1 MIFQELQSAPR
12 AAKILLA
19 WVGIISTGFVAVVV
33 GITQLDARTADPT
46 TWWTVG
52 GVAFL
57 TLLLAVIFSRVKML
71 VKLDEGGLLVRMR
84 PFHTAGRNIA
94 WNEVAAVTL
103 RKCNAF
109 GEFGGWGIRYTLG
122 GKKGY
127 VWNGKHCI
135 ELVTSN
141 GKRIVI
147 TVVDI
152 DGLTRYLTEIDRPFT
167 NQILQ

>member
-57 TLLLAVIFSRVKML
+57 TLLLAVMFSRVKML

-127 VWNGKHCI
+127 VWNGTNCL
-135 ELVTSN
+135 ELEMAN
-141 GKRIVI
+141 NKRIVI
-147 TVVDI
+147 TVVDA
-152 DGLTRYLTEIDRPFT
+152 DALVKYLAEIKQPFSD
-167 NQILQ
+167 QRR